1 MCLLEAILMRL
12 CVHTATHSGMTKGN
26 KMQNVTNRENY
37 RQRINRANMWND
49 ALNIDELRV
58 TLENISN
65 DDKRTLES
73 YTRKEVAAEAKYVL
87 STFFESGHL
96 NNESYIGELG
106 EAEYEWAASEVA
118 KLQQFIKNFGK

>member
-1 MCLLEAILMRL
+1 
-12 CVHTATHSGMTKGN
+12 MTKGN
-26 KMQNVTNRENY
+26 KMQTLTNHENV
-37 RQRINRANMWND
+37 RQRTNRANMWND

-73 YTRKEVAAEAKYVL
+73 YTRKEVASEAKYVL

-106 EAEYEWAASEVA
+106 QAEYEWAALEVA
-118 KLQQFIKNFGK
+118 KLQQFIQNFGK